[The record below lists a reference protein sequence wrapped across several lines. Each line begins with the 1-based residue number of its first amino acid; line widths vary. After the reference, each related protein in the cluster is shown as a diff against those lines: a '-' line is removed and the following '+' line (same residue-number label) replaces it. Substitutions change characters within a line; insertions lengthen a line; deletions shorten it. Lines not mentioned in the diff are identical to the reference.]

1 MITVLTVLV
10 VIAFVFIVSILN
22 YQEAREKRINKLEQ
36 EYYSRKSNFITHRDI
51 MEWGETNIKDIEK
64 LKTRLN
70 QLECDHPEEHCVYKI
85 KAYGVYITYMYTCD
99 ACGKIIET
107 YDSEDEYEKDKAT
120 HELKRAQKNHDEVF
134 GKKDKKCTK

>member
-1 MITVLTVLV
+1 MYKST
-10 VIAFVFIVSILN
+10 
-22 YQEAREKRINKLEQ
+22 KKLEQ
-36 EYYSRKSNFITHRDI
+36 DYYSNKINFITYSDLR
-51 MEWGETNIKDIEK
+51 EWGETDIREIGK

-70 QLECDHPEEHCVYKI
+70 QLECNHPEEYCVYKI

-107 YDSEDEYEKDKAT
+107 YDSEDEYEKDKAA
-120 HELKRAQKNHDEVF
+120 HELKIAQKNHDEVF